1 MPHAHRGRYTH
12 AKHSPETRVGSF
24 AADVQQLSKSGRLLG
39 RPVREAGF
47 RDSSRRQILCGVLNK
62 VLIDFDD
69 FGARQARGRSG
80 RFSDLPDRALETS
93 RHEPPRR
100 EAKTRPSST
109 TRTTTMINLE
119 NESASTAATTKSI
132 PTRRGRRTTTTIAFE
147 NNSCHRRRRGK
158 SIAPTTTTATSRNI
172 KNPIGTAAAATTRIP
187 KRTSGH
193 QQIQVLMQHMDT

>member
-24 AADVQQLSKSGRLLG
+24 AADVQQLSKSGRPRR

-47 RDSSRRQILCGVLNK
+47 RDSGRRQILCGVLNK
-62 VLIDFDD
+62 VLIEFDD

-119 NESASTAATTKSI
+119 NESATTAATTKSI
-132 PTRRGRRTTTTIAFE
+132 
-147 NNSCHRRRRGK
+147 
-158 SIAPTTTTATSRNI
+158 
-172 KNPIGTAAAATTRIP
+172 TTRSDRWVGGSYPVGWVAAIP
-187 KRTSGH
+187 LGGWPLSRWMGGPYPVGWVAPIPSKPKLRS
-193 QQIQVLMQHMDT
+193 

>member
-1 MPHAHRGRYTH
+1 MNTITRSKFDLWKPRRAHREASTTHWNIGKSQNMAHALRGRYTH

-24 AADVQQLSKSGRLLG
+24 AADVQQLSKSGRPRR

-47 RDSSRRQILCGVLNK
+47 RDSGRRQILCGVLNK

-93 RHEPPRR
+93 RHERPRR

-109 TRTTTMINLE
+109 T
-119 NESASTAATTKSI
+119 
-132 PTRRGRRTTTTIAFE
+132 TRRR
-147 NNSCHRRRRGK
+147 
-158 SIAPTTTTATSRNI
+158 
-172 KNPIGTAAAATTRIP
+172 
-187 KRTSGH
+187 
-193 QQIQVLMQHMDT
+193 

>member
-24 AADVQQLSKSGRLLG
+24 AADVQQKSKSRRPRR
-39 RPVREAGF
+39 RPVREARF
-47 RDSSRRQILCGVLNK
+47 PDSSRRQILCAVLNE

-100 EAKTRPSST
+100 EVKTRPSST

-119 NESASTAATTKSI
+119 NESATTAATTKS
-132 PTRRGRRTTTTIAFE
+132 GRPSTAPFDVEKTT
-147 NNSCHRRRRGK
+147 SPG
-158 SIAPTTTTATSRNI
+158 
-172 KNPIGTAAAATTRIP
+172 GRIP
-187 KRTSGH
+187 GFEPAANPVWCS
-193 QQIQVLMQHMDT
+193 